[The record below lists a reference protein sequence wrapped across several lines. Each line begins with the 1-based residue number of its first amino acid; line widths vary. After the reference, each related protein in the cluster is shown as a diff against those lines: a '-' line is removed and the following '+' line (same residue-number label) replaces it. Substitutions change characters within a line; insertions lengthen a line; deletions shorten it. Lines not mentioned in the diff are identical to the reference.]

1 MAHVEGFCD
10 VWGRVL
16 DDEFLPNADG
26 VCSIRGFGTVVRK
39 GMDLIEDF
47 SDERRVVQLEV

>member
-1 MAHVEGFCD
+1 MEGFCD

>member
-10 VWGRVL
+10 VGGRVL

-26 VCSIRGFGTVVRK
+26 VRSIRGFGTVVRE
-39 GMDLIEDF
+39 GMDLTEDF